1 MNSDTITCLLLFIET
16 VHNAGTTEEAFSD
29 SVMINARNIKH
40 CELVEPVMPQEQ
52 TPVMPSSEQ
61 EEQQSMMIKGS
72 QLT

>member
-1 MNSDTITCLLLFIET
+1 MKSETITCLLLFIET
-16 VHNAGTTEEAFSD
+16 VHNAGTTEETFSD

-40 CELVEPVMPQEQ
+40 CELVEPVMAQEQ